1 MPVRLTVPG
10 PEKEREEAGEGSE
23 MEGEEGA
30 TEMLEERV
38 SEELAAVE
46 MRVFWARRMGVAMV
60 SEPVVT
66 VMEGVDEGSERV
78 RESEGE
84 LVRR

>member
-1 MPVRLTVPG
+1 MTVPG
-10 PEKEREEAGEGSE
+10 PEMERVGEGVE

-30 TEMLEERV
+30 TEISEERV
-38 SEELAAVE
+38 MEELAAVE
-46 MRVFWARRMGVAMV
+46 MRVFWARRRGVEMV

-66 VMEGVDEGSERV
+66 VMEGVEEGSERV
-78 RESEGE
+78 RELDGE

>member
-10 PEKEREEAGEGSE
+10 PEMERVGEGVE

-30 TEMLEERV
+30 TEISEERV
-38 SEELAAVE
+38 IEELAAVE

-60 SEPVVT
+60 LEPVVT
-66 VMEGVDEGSERV
+66 VMEGVEEGSERV